1 MKIEELSSPLINQN
15 GYHKNT
21 LTKERIG
28 ALFIYP
34 IDYTPDDCLSCD
46 GYLLDILDYLDLYKV
61 IGTKFNHEGDE
72 AGKFRIPDYNVT
84 GKFLQPGENV
94 GIKINAG
101 LPDITGV
108 IGTGAWGFS
117 TGQSFSGAFY
127 SGGGKT
133 YGNYGQAGGH
143 QCNFAASRSN
153 AIYGSN
159 STVQPSSQIVH
170 ICIKY
175 K

>member
-1 MKIEELSSPLINQN
+1 M
-15 GYHKNT
+15 
-21 LTKERIG
+21 
-28 ALFIYP
+28 
-34 IDYTPDDCLSCD
+34 
-46 GYLLDILDYLDLYKV
+46 DLYKV